1 MLEAARHPVGGR
13 VRHKHGT
20 LAAESDDRNPQQSQ
34 KRPAHTCAYKAQTRQ
49 PRRFLC
55 YGPRPV
61 RSFSTS
67 GAAAWAAVAASLAV
81 AAVVPIALGAD
92 ASPLRSQAESLRS
105 QEQSLDGRSQAA
117 LLELYALET
126 RLATARAEVA
136 ELAAK
141 RQELRRRQ
149 AATRGHLATA
159 TRAARVSQRRLEEL
173 LRSLYQRNDVDPLAV
188 VLGAESL
195 DEALTGLDSLS
206 RSGRENVRIV
216 ERADAARGRLQRL
229 AARLAARSG
238 ELADIVAAARAR
250 AGELESAVAARR
262 AMLAEL
268 RRQQELT
275 ARQID
280 SLQTQARS
288 AQSRTATLAPP
299 SSLSAPAA
307 PAAPAEPPAAPAE
320 PVAPPVVLSA
330 SGGVRT
336 MTVDAVGYSLP
347 GHTATGLPVGHG
359 IVAVDPSVIPLGTR
373 LVVPG
378 YGEAV
383 AADTGSAVRG
393 ALIDLWFP
401 STEAAYAWGRRTV
414 TITLG

>member
-1 MLEAARHPVGGR
+1 M
-13 VRHKHGT
+13 
-20 LAAESDDRNPQQSQ
+20 
-34 KRPAHTCAYKAQTRQ
+34 
-49 PRRFLC
+49 
-55 YGPRPV
+55 
-61 RSFSTS
+61 
-67 GAAAWAAVAASLAV
+67 AAWAAVAAGLAV
-81 AAVVPIALGAD
+81 AAIVPIALGAD
-92 ASPLRSQAESLRS
+92 SSPLSSQAESLRS
-105 QEQSLDGRSQAA
+105 HEQSLDGRSQAA

-126 RLATARAEVA
+126 RLATARTQVA
-136 ELAAK
+136 ALAAK
-141 RQELRRRQ
+141 RQELQRRQ
-149 AATRGHLATA
+149 AATRRHLAAA

-188 VLGAESL
+188 VLGAQSL

-216 ERADAARGRLQRL
+216 ERADAARGRLERL
-229 AARLAARSG
+229 AARLAARSD
-238 ELADIVAAARAR
+238 ELTEVAAAARAR

-262 AMLAEL
+262 ATVAEL

-280 SLQTQARS
+280 SLQAQARS

-299 SSLSAPAA
+299 SSLSAPAPPAEHPAA
-307 PAAPAEPPAAPAE
+307 PVAPAEPPTQ
-320 PVAPPVVLSA
+320 PVVLAA

-373 LVVPG
+373 MVVPG
-378 YGEAV
+378 YGDAV

-401 STEAAYAWGRRTV
+401 NTAAAHSWGRRTV